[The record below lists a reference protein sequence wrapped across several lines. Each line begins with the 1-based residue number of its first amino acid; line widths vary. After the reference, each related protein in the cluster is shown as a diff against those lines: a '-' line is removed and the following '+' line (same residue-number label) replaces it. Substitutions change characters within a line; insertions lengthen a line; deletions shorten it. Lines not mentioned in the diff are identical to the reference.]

1 MPSHLHTAP
10 PVEQPLR
17 GGRSGGDAGPVQTP
31 IPPTGSAATL
41 PPVAPRGGRQR
52 DAGGSGSAGRGG
64 DPVLGQRLNLARGI
78 RDLTHLELS
87 RRLRVD
93 KSLISKLETG
103 VEPFPEWLLTLAAA
117 ELQFPVPFFT
127 VLPGAPG
134 TGGESPLPEGEF
146 LRHQAWAGVQV
157 RQLRLAHRWTQLVGE
172 AADRLGS
179 VLPPVPVR
187 LPRLVT
193 AEPEAAAHAVRA
205 ALYLPGLDPVAHL
218 LAAVEQSGVTV
229 FGLPVPA
236 RPQAAFS
243 SWRGDR
249 PVLAVLS
256 GAPPDRV
263 RFAVAH
269 ELGHLVLHE
278 STTDLPTAEAEANR
292 FAVELLLP
300 LQAVA
305 RGLPTQLTVDG
316 LLDGHRTWQLPLPVL
331 LRRARDAGV
340 INEARHGR
348 LTSQLTQ
355 LPPVATAA
363 ASPEKPERL
372 RRAVECVYGDPV
384 DVARFAT
391 DVCWSPH
398 LAAQVLDQH
407 TSPHAPRVGPDLTG
421 PRSRTRRPTP
431 VISQPFRPLSR

>member
-1 MPSHLHTAP
+1 
-10 PVEQPLR
+10 
-17 GGRSGGDAGPVQTP
+17 VQTP
-31 IPPTGSAATL
+31 LPAAGTAAAQT
-41 PPVAPRGGRQR
+41 PVARHGNPRR
-52 DAGGSGSAGRGG
+52 DAAGSGNGSGLGVRGG
-64 DPVLGQRLNLARGI
+64 DPVLGQRLILARGV

-93 KSLISKLETG
+93 KPLISKLETG
-103 VEPFPEWLLTLAAA
+103 SAPFPEWLLTLAAA

-127 VLPGAPG
+127 ARSGDPGAGWEP
-134 TGGESPLPEGEF
+134 PPPEADF

-172 AADRLGS
+172 AADRLGG
-179 VLPPVPVR
+179 VLPPVPVS
-187 LPRLVT
+187 LPRLV
-193 AEPEAAAHAVRA
+193 AAQPEAAAHTVRA

-243 SWRGDR
+243 AWRGDQ

-256 GAPPDRV
+256 GAPPDRL

-269 ELGHLVLHE
+269 ELGHLVLHQ

-292 FAVELLLP
+292 FAAELLLP

-305 RGLPTQLTVDG
+305 RGLPTQLTVEG
-316 LLDGHRTWQLPLPVL
+316 LLDWHRTWQLPLPVL

-348 LTSQLTQ
+348 LTSQLAQ
-355 LPPVATAA
+355 LSPVATAA
-363 ASPEKPERL
+363 ASPEKPGRL

-407 TSPHAPRVGPDLTG
+407 TSPHDPRVGPDLTG
-421 PRSRTRRPTP
+421 PRCRTRRPTP
-431 VISQPFRPLSR
+431 VIGQPFRPLSR